1 MTDAPPPRGAG
12 EDRLR
17 ILCLGGTAVDHVF
30 GVDAIPAR
38 PIKVQ
43 AISYLERCDG
53 VAAMAACAI
62 AARGH
67 AVRFWGRFGADAN
80 GRRLAERLARAGI
93 ELDAAGS
100 RTAGRTA
107 TAAAIVDAAGRRLV
121 ARFRGAGLDDDP
133 GWLPLNEVA
142 RADAVLVDA
151 GWMAGAQTLLRAAR
165 DGRVPSVL
173 VAGKGD
179 PGPVADLSAL
189 ADHTLAPAGDPGGRF
204 HGAFVIAIA
213 RGATGA
219 EALAIATAAAAD
231 RPAPGTKFSPA

>member
-133 GWLPLNEVA
+133 GWL
-142 RADAVLVDA
+142 
-151 GWMAGAQTLLRAAR
+151 
-165 DGRVPSVL
+165 
-173 VAGKGD
+173 
-179 PGPVADLSAL
+179 AL
-189 ADHTLAPAGDPGGRF
+189 ADHPLAPAGDPGGWF